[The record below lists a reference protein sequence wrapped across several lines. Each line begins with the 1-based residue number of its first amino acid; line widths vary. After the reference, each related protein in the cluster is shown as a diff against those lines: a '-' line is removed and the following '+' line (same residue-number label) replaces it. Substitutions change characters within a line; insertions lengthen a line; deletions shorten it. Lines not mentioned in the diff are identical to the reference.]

1 MNLDYEQTFNDIDE
15 TKRLM
20 TMKPSVETLS
30 TFSYVIQS
38 NVAANVLDQLIFKA
52 EVDSARKWVLEAGF
66 SLTTHAY
73 DFLQKK
79 IVEVNAP
86 QMTEPVRKPIII

>member
-15 TKRLM
+15 TKRMM

-38 NVAANVLDQLIFKA
+38 NVAANVLDLFLKLKLI
-52 EVDSARKWVLEAGF
+52 
-66 SLTTHAY
+66 
-73 DFLQKK
+73 LQ
-79 IVEVNAP
+79 ESGY
-86 QMTEPVRKPIII
+86 

>member
-15 TKRLM
+15 TKRM
-20 TMKPSVETLS
+20 MVMKPSVETLS

-38 NVAANVLDQLIFKA
+38 NVPANVLDQLIFKA
-52 EVDSARKWVLEAGF
+52 EVDTVRKWVLEAGF

-73 DFLQKK
+73 DFGAKK
-79 IVEVNAP
+79 IVELNSSI
-86 QMTEPVRKPIII
+86 TEPVRKPIII

>member
-15 TKRLM
+15 TKRM
-20 TMKPSVETLS
+20 MVMKPSVETLS

-38 NVAANVLDQLIFKA
+38 NVPANVLDQLIFKA
-52 EVDSARKWVLEAGF
+52 EVDTVRKWVLEAGF

-73 DFLQKK
+73 DLAQ
-79 IVEVNAP
+79 
-86 QMTEPVRKPIII
+86 RKL

>member
-15 TKRLM
+15 TKRMM
-20 TMKPSVETLS
+20 TMKPSVPTLK
-30 TFSYVIQS
+30 TYTYVIQS

-52 EVDSARKWVLEAGF
+52 EVDTARKWVLEAGF